1 MNHRPIDAV
10 FNRSFPLD
18 SSAFLS
24 LGLML
29 VRLHLE
35 HGFEQLACSS
45 MSGLEHVLVSRNGLL

>member
-35 HGFEQLACSS
+35 HGFEQSFRSDVSDSEPVLA
-45 MSGLEHVLVSRNGLL
+45 VRNVQP